1 MGVTIKDVAEKAGVA
16 PSTVS
21 RVLSSHP
28 SISDKTKAKV
38 RRAMT
43 EMGYVPNLH
52 ARRLA
57 GRKTNTIGIVMPNDA
72 GSSFENLFFPE
83 ILKAV
88 STYASKKGEGL
99 YITTS
104 QTEEEKLAEIKKMV
118 ENRMVDGVII
128 LYSQKEDRLR
138 SYLEKVKFPYTVVGS
153 PAPFPKASF
162 VNNDNEKAGYE
173 AASYLCS
180 LGHRRIAFIGG
191 REDYEVTADHEKG
204 YKAALYKAGLPVDQ
218 ELALKN
224 AGRKN
229 GGRTAV
235 QSLLNMKEQ
244 PTAVIAADD
253 MMALEIIHFLQEQNV
268 DVPDQ
273 ISIISFNN
281 VLIASLASPPLTTV
295 DIDIAELGRQAVRAI
310 CFEME
315 NTSGPSFQ
323 KIVGHKIITRKS
335 CAVREAGRNS
345 ERL

>member
-104 QTEEEKLAEIKKMV
+104 QTEEEKLAEIKKNGGKPYGGWSYYFV
-118 ENRMVDGVII
+118 FAKRRQAAQLSRKSEIS
-128 LYSQKEDRLR
+128 LYSSWQ
-138 SYLEKVKFPYTVVGS
+138 SVSFP
-153 PAPFPKASF
+153 
-162 VNNDNEKAGYE
+162 E
-173 AASYLCS
+173 
-180 LGHRRIAFIGG
+180 
-191 REDYEVTADHEKG
+191 
-204 YKAALYKAGLPVDQ
+204 
-218 ELALKN
+218 
-224 AGRKN
+224 
-229 GGRTAV
+229 
-235 QSLLNMKEQ
+235 
-244 PTAVIAADD
+244 
-253 MMALEIIHFLQEQNV
+253 
-268 DVPDQ
+268 
-273 ISIISFNN
+273 SIF
-281 VLIASLASPPLTTV
+281 
-295 DIDIAELGRQAVRAI
+295 
-310 CFEME
+310 C
-315 NTSGPSFQ
+315 
-323 KIVGHKIITRKS
+323 K
-335 CAVREAGRNS
+335 
-345 ERL
+345 